1 MVAAPGSARI
11 EIHNVAGHPA
21 VGPRPREIELN
32 TADLSPTL
40 HAEDDSFFHIP
51 TLGEFFP
58 DAILF
63 EGTVFEFNRVQLV
76 RLIVLAAVLI
86 FMCIVA
92 SRAKLV
98 PGRVQSAV
106 ELVIDFVNNNII
118 ANTLG
123 LKDGKRFA
131 PMLITMFV
139 FILSM
144 NLAGVVPGLN
154 LAGTSVIGLPLL
166 MALWTFVT
174 YVGAGIRKHGFL
186 GYLRA
191 ETMPPGIPWPIYILL
206 IPIELLQVVVIRWA
220 SLTIRLLAN
229 MVAGHMM
236 IVVFIGMTHALLF
249 SGDWLIAI
257 SPFAGAMAIG
267 IYGFE
272 IFVAALQAFIFTM
285 LTAVYIQLA
294 TSDEH

>member
-1 MVAAPGSARI
+1 M
-11 EIHNVAGHPA
+11 
-21 VGPRPREIELN
+21 
-32 TADLSPTL
+32 
-40 HAEDDSFFHIP
+40 
-51 TLGEFFP
+51 GEFFP
-58 DAILF
+58 EAILF
-63 EGTVFEFNRVQLV
+63 DGTWFEFNRVQLV
-76 RLIVLAAVLI
+76 RLIVLAVVLI
-86 FMCIVA
+86 AMCVIA

-98 PGRVQSAV
+98 PGRLQSVV
-106 ELVIDFVNNNII
+106 ELIIDFVNNNII

-131 PMLITMFV
+131 PMLITMFF

-144 NLAGVVPGLN
+144 NLAGVIPGLN

-166 MALWTFVT
+166 LALWTFVT
-174 YVGAGIRKHGFL
+174 YVGAGIKKHGFL
-186 GYLRA
+186 GYIKS

-257 SPFAGAMAIG
+257 SPFAGVMAIG

-272 IFVAALQAFIFTM
+272 IFVGALQAFIFTM

-294 TSDEH
+294 TADEH

>member
-1 MVAAPGSARI
+1 M
-11 EIHNVAGHPA
+11 
-21 VGPRPREIELN
+21 
-32 TADLSPTL
+32 
-40 HAEDDSFFHIP
+40 
-51 TLGEFFP
+51 
-58 DAILF
+58 
-63 EGTVFEFNRVQLV
+63 QLV
-76 RLIVLAAVLI
+76 RLIILIAVLL
-86 FMCIVA
+86 FTCIIA
-92 SRAKLV
+92 SRSKLV
-98 PGRVQSAV
+98 PGRLQSAV
-106 ELVIDFVNNNII
+106 ELIFEFVNNSII

-123 LKDGKRFA
+123 LRDGRRFA
-131 PMLITMFV
+131 PMLITMFL

-154 LAGTSVIGLPLL
+154 LAGTSVVGLPLL
-166 MALWTFVT
+166 LALWTFVT
-174 YVGAGIRKHGFL
+174 YVAAGMKKHGVL
-186 GYLRA
+186 GYLKA
-191 ETMPPGIPWPIYILL
+191 ETMPPGIPWPIYFLL
-206 IPIELLQVVVIRWA
+206 VPIELLQVVVIRWA

-257 SPFAGAMAIG
+257 SPFSGAMAIG

-294 TSDEH
+294 TADEH

>member
-1 MVAAPGSARI
+1 MI
-11 EIHNVAGHPA
+11 
-21 VGPRPREIELN
+21 
-32 TADLSPTL
+32 
-40 HAEDDSFFHIP
+40 
-51 TLGEFFP
+51 
-58 DAILF
+58 
-63 EGTVFEFNRVQLV
+63 
-76 RLIVLAAVLI
+76 
-86 FMCIVA
+86 
-92 SRAKLV
+92 
-98 PGRVQSAV
+98 
-106 ELVIDFVNNNII
+106 
-118 ANTLG
+118 
-123 LKDGKRFA
+123 
-131 PMLITMFV
+131 
-139 FILSM
+139 
-144 NLAGVVPGLN
+144 PGLN

-166 MALWTFVT
+166 LALWTFVT
-174 YVGAGIRKHGFL
+174 YVGAGIKKHGFL
-186 GYLRA
+186 GYFKS

-272 IFVAALQAFIFTM
+272 IFVGALQAFIFTM

-294 TSDEH
+294 TADEH

>member
-1 MVAAPGSARI
+1 MTPRHGTPLSAPDHGGDRA
-11 EIHNVAGHPA
+11 
-21 VGPRPREIELN
+21 N

-86 FMCIVA
+86 FMRIVA
-92 SRAKLV
+92 CAQSWSPAGSRVRSV
-98 PGRVQSAV
+98 PRHRLRS
-106 ELVIDFVNNNII
+106 NNNII

-191 ETMPPGIPWPIYILL
+191 ETMPPGIPWP
-206 IPIELLQVVVIRWA
+206 
-220 SLTIRLLAN
+220 T
-229 MVAGHMM
+229 
-236 IVVFIGMTHALLF
+236 
-249 SGDWLIAI
+249 
-257 SPFAGAMAIG
+257 
-267 IYGFE
+267 
-272 IFVAALQAFIFTM
+272 
-285 LTAVYIQLA
+285 
-294 TSDEH
+294 TSC

>member
-1 MVAAPGSARI
+1 M
-11 EIHNVAGHPA
+11 
-21 VGPRPREIELN
+21 
-32 TADLSPTL
+32 
-40 HAEDDSFFHIP
+40 
-51 TLGEFFP
+51 
-58 DAILF
+58 
-63 EGTVFEFNRVQLV
+63 QLV
-76 RLIVLAAVLI
+76 RLIILFAVLV

-98 PGRVQSAV
+98 PGRVQSVV
-106 ELVIDFVNNNII
+106 EILIDFVKNNII

-123 LKDGKRFA
+123 LKDGARFA
-131 PMLITMFV
+131 PMLTTMFI
-139 FILSM
+139 FILAM
-144 NLAGVVPGLN
+144 NLAGVIPGLN

-166 MALWTFVT
+166 LALWTFVT
-174 YVGAGIRKHGFL
+174 YVGAGIKKHGFL
-186 GYLRA
+186 GYLKA

-236 IVVFIGMTHALLF
+236 IVVFIGMTHGLLLMALDLNPA
-249 SGDWLIAI
+249 GLIA
-257 SPFAGAMAIG
+257 PFAGVMAIG

>member
-1 MVAAPGSARI
+1 M
-11 EIHNVAGHPA
+11 
-21 VGPRPREIELN
+21 
-32 TADLSPTL
+32 
-40 HAEDDSFFHIP
+40 
-51 TLGEFFP
+51 
-58 DAILF
+58 
-63 EGTVFEFNRVQLV
+63 

-98 PGRVQSAV
+98 HGRVQSAV

-191 ETMPPGIPWPIYILL
+191 ETMPPGIP
-206 IPIELLQVVVIRWA
+206 
-220 SLTIRLLAN
+220 
-229 MVAGHMM
+229 
-236 IVVFIGMTHALLF
+236 
-249 SGDWLIAI
+249 
-257 SPFAGAMAIG
+257 
-267 IYGFE
+267 
-272 IFVAALQAFIFTM
+272 
-285 LTAVYIQLA
+285 
-294 TSDEH
+294 

>member
-1 MVAAPGSARI
+1 M
-11 EIHNVAGHPA
+11 
-21 VGPRPREIELN
+21 
-32 TADLSPTL
+32 
-40 HAEDDSFFHIP
+40 
-51 TLGEFFP
+51 GEFFP
-58 DAILF
+58 EALLF
-63 EGTVFEFNRVQLV
+63 EGTIFEFNRVQLV
-76 RLIVLAAVLI
+76 RLIVVTVVLI
-86 FMCIVA
+86 VLCIIA

-98 PGRVQSAV
+98 PGRVQSIF
-106 ELVIDFVNNNII
+106 ELLIEFVNNSII

-139 FILSM
+139 FILVM

-166 MALWTFVT
+166 LALWTFFT
-174 YVGAGIRKHGFL
+174 YTSAGIRKHGVL
-186 GYLRA
+186 GYIRA
-191 ETMPPGIPWPIYILL
+191 EAMPPGVPWPIYLL
-206 IPIELLQVVVIRWA
+206 LVPIELLQVLVIRWA
-220 SLTIRLLAN
+220 SLTVRLLAN

-267 IYGFE
+267 IFGFE

>member
-1 MVAAPGSARI
+1 M
-11 EIHNVAGHPA
+11 
-21 VGPRPREIELN
+21 
-32 TADLSPTL
+32 
-40 HAEDDSFFHIP
+40 
-51 TLGEFFP
+51 GEFFP

-63 EGTVFEFNRVQLV
+63 GGTPFEFNRVQLV
-76 RLIVLAAVLI
+76 RLVILVAVLV

-98 PGRVQSAV
+98 PGRLQSVV
-106 ELVIDFVNNNII
+106 EILIDFVNTQII
-118 ANTLG
+118 GNTIG
-123 LKDGKRFA
+123 LREGRRFA
-131 PMLITMFV
+131 PMLITMFF
-139 FILSM
+139 FIFAM
-144 NLAGVVPGLN
+144 NLGGVIPGLN
-154 LAGTSVIGLPLL
+154 LAGTSVVGLPLL
-166 MALWTFVT
+166 LALWTFVT

-186 GYLRA
+186 GYIKS

-206 IPIELLQVVVIRWA
+206 IPIELLQVIVIRWA

-249 SGDWLIAI
+249 SGDWLIAV

-272 IFVAALQAFIFTM
+272 IFVGALQAFIFTM

-294 TSDEH
+294 TADEH

>member
-1 MVAAPGSARI
+1 M
-11 EIHNVAGHPA
+11 
-21 VGPRPREIELN
+21 
-32 TADLSPTL
+32 
-40 HAEDDSFFHIP
+40 
-51 TLGEFFP
+51 GEFFP

-63 EGTVFEFNRVQLV
+63 DGTWFEFNRVQLV
-76 RLIVLAAVLI
+76 RLIVLAVVLI
-86 FMCIVA
+86 AMCVIA

-98 PGRVQSAV
+98 PGRLQSVV
-106 ELVIDFVNNNII
+106 ELIIDFVNNNII

-131 PMLITMFV
+131 PMLITMFF

-144 NLAGVVPGLN
+144 NLAGVIPGLN

-166 MALWTFVT
+166 LALWTFVT
-174 YVGAGIRKHGFL
+174 YVGAGIKKHGFL
-186 GYLRA
+186 GYIKS

-229 MVAGHMM
+229 MVAGHIML
-236 IVVFIGMTHALLF
+236 VVFIGLTQGLLL
-249 SGDWLIAI
+249 SGSWLVAI
-257 SPFAGAMAIG
+257 SPFAGALAIG

-272 IFVAALQAFIFTM
+272 IFVAALQAFIFTI
-285 LTAVYIQLA
+285 LAAVYIQMA

>member
-1 MVAAPGSARI
+1 MS
-11 EIHNVAGHPA
+11 
-21 VGPRPREIELN
+21 
-32 TADLSPTL
+32 
-40 HAEDDSFFHIP
+40 
-51 TLGEFFP
+51 EFFP
-58 DAILF
+58 PAIFF
-63 EGTVFEFNRVQLV
+63 EGTWFEFNRVQLV
-76 RLIVLAAVLI
+76 RLIVLLVVLVA
-86 FMCIVA
+86 MCIIA

-106 ELVIDFVNNNII
+106 EIVMDFVNTSII
-118 ANTLG
+118 GNTLG

-131 PMLITMFV
+131 PMLITMFF

-144 NLAGVVPGLN
+144 NLAGVIPGLN

-166 MALWTFVT
+166 LAMWTFVT
-174 YVGAGIRKHGFL
+174 YVGAGIKKHGFL
-186 GYLRA
+186 GYFKS

-206 IPIELLQVVVIRWA
+206 IPIELLQVLIIRWA

-249 SGDWLIAI
+249 SGSWLIAI
-257 SPFAGAMAIG
+257 SPFAGAMALG

>member
-1 MVAAPGSARI
+1 M
-11 EIHNVAGHPA
+11 
-21 VGPRPREIELN
+21 L
-32 TADLSPTL
+32 
-40 HAEDDSFFHIP
+40 AEGGSFFHIP
-51 TLGEFFP
+51 TLSEFFP

-63 EGTVFEFNRVQLV
+63 AGTPFEFNRVQLV
-76 RLIVLAAVLI
+76 RLVILVAILVLLGL
-86 FMCIVA
+86 VA
-92 SRAKLV
+92 SRSKLV
-98 PGRVQSAV
+98 PGRLQSVV
-106 ELVIDFVNNNII
+106 EILIEFVNTTII

-123 LKDGKRFA
+123 LRDGKRFA
-131 PMLITMFV
+131 PMLITMFF
-139 FILSM
+139 FIFAM
-144 NLAGVVPGLN
+144 NLGGVLPGLN

-166 MALWTFVT
+166 LALWTFVT
-174 YVGAGIRKHGFL
+174 YVSAGIAKHGLL
-186 GYLRA
+186 GYLRH

-206 IPIELLQVVVIRWA
+206 IPIELLQVTVIRWA

-236 IVVFIGMTHALLF
+236 IVVFIGMTHALLL
-249 SGDWLIAI
+249 SGSWLAAI
-257 SPFAGAMAIG
+257 SPLAGGMAIG

>member
-1 MVAAPGSARI
+1 M
-11 EIHNVAGHPA
+11 
-21 VGPRPREIELN
+21 
-32 TADLSPTL
+32 
-40 HAEDDSFFHIP
+40 
-51 TLGEFFP
+51 GEFFP
-58 DAILF
+58 EAILF
-63 EGTVFEFNRVQLV
+63 DGTWFEFNRVQLV
-76 RLIVLAAVLI
+76 RLIVLAVVLI
-86 FMCIVA
+86 AMCVIA

-98 PGRVQSAV
+98 PGRVQSVV
-106 ELVIDFVNNNII
+106 ELIIDFVNNNII

-123 LKDGKRFA
+123 LKEGKRFA
-131 PMLITMFV
+131 PMLITMFF
-139 FILSM
+139 FILAM
-144 NLAGVVPGLN
+144 NLAGVIPGLN

-166 MALWTFVT
+166 LALWTFVT
-174 YVGAGIRKHGFL
+174 YVGAGIKKHGVL
-186 GYLRA
+186 GYFKS

-206 IPIELLQVVVIRWA
+206 IPIELLQVIVIRWA

-249 SGDWLIAI
+249 SGDGLIAI

-272 IFVAALQAFIFTM
+272 IFVGALQAFIFTM

-294 TSDEH
+294 TADEH

>member
-1 MVAAPGSARI
+1 
-11 EIHNVAGHPA
+11 
-21 VGPRPREIELN
+21 
-32 TADLSPTL
+32 
-40 HAEDDSFFHIP
+40 
-51 TLGEFFP
+51 
-58 DAILF
+58 
-63 EGTVFEFNRVQLV
+63 
-76 RLIVLAAVLI
+76 
-86 FMCIVA
+86 
-92 SRAKLV
+92 
-98 PGRVQSAV
+98 
-106 ELVIDFVNNNII
+106 IDFVNNNII

-131 PMLITMFV
+131 PMLITMFF

-144 NLAGVVPGLN
+144 NLAGVLPGLN

-166 MALWTFVT
+166 LALWTFVT
-174 YVGAGIRKHGFL
+174 YVGAGIKKHGFL
-186 GYLRA
+186 GYLKS

-272 IFVAALQAFIFTM
+272 IFVGALQAFIFTM

>member
-1 MVAAPGSARI
+1 M
-11 EIHNVAGHPA
+11 
-21 VGPRPREIELN
+21 
-32 TADLSPTL
+32 
-40 HAEDDSFFHIP
+40 
-51 TLGEFFP
+51 GEFFP
-58 DAILF
+58 EALLF
-63 EGTVFEFNRVQLV
+63 EGTWFEFNRVQLV
-76 RLIVLAAVLI
+76 RLIILAVVLI
-86 FMCIVA
+86 AMCLIA
-92 SRAKLV
+92 SRSKLI
-98 PGRVQSAV
+98 PGRVQSVV

-131 PMLITMFV
+131 PMLITMFF

-144 NLAGVVPGLN
+144 NLAGVIPGLN
-154 LAGTSVIGLPLL
+154 LAGTSVVGLPLL
-166 MALWTFVT
+166 LALWTFVT
-174 YVGAGIRKHGFL
+174 YVTAGVRKHGFL
-186 GYLRA
+186 GYLKS

-249 SGDWLIAI
+249 SGGWLIAI

>member
-1 MVAAPGSARI
+1 M
-11 EIHNVAGHPA
+11 
-21 VGPRPREIELN
+21 
-32 TADLSPTL
+32 D
-40 HAEDDSFFHIP
+40 
-51 TLGEFFP
+51 EFYP
-58 DAILF
+58 PAILF
-63 EGTVFEFNRVQLV
+63 EGTWFEFNRVQLV
-76 RLIVLAAVLI
+76 RLIILAAVLL
-86 FMCIVA
+86 FTCIIA
-92 SRAKLV
+92 SRSKLV
-98 PGRVQSAV
+98 PGRLQSVV
-106 ELVIDFVNNNII
+106 ELIFDFVNNSII

-123 LKDGKRFA
+123 LRDGRRFA
-131 PMLITMFV
+131 PMLITMFF

-166 MALWTFVT
+166 LALWTFVT
-174 YVGAGIRKHGFL
+174 YVAAGIQKHGVL
-186 GYLRA
+186 GYFKS
-191 ETMPPGIPWPIYILL
+191 ETMPPGIPWPIYFLL
-206 IPIELLQVVVIRWA
+206 VPIELLQVIVIRWA

-257 SPFAGAMAIG
+257 SPFSGAMAIG

-294 TSDEH
+294 TADEH